1 MGGLTGRADAVIYR
15 QARALIAKARRNRF
29 APHPRVQPL
38 AAPSPQRVAQSHCPD
53 AAPLLVGAID
63 RRDHGRGFG
72 PQIVDQFV
80 ESALRLKCLV
90 ELDLEEDDRR
100 GGAGQGAFE
109 GVLGKT
115 VDIILAIR

>member
-1 MGGLTGRADAVIYR
+1 MQRNLKAEPLRAPPAGSAARGTLAPAR
-15 QARALIAKARRNRF
+15 QRI
-29 APHPRVQPL
+29 
-38 AAPSPQRVAQSHCPD
+38 AQSHCPD